1 MRHSDLFS
9 LLNARRAIAAG
20 GALAIA
26 GVAVIAVAGAKPAL
40 AACIVDTGPG
50 LTGGGVNFSLDSR
63 QYFAGEFTVA
73 KNSTIDNIM
82 GWLGIGRSNSGGSV
96 RVSLHSDGG
105 DVPGAALF
113 SKSFTPDP
121 NYIAFFPEN
130 PDPNIRWQGVSD
142 LNWSVTAGTYWASFV
157 PDQNFS
163 GFMPGG
169 APMPLDHYASNNGF
183 GGWQPNTSSN
193 LGLGIR
199 VGGEPTSTMASLR

>member
-9 LLNARRAIAAG
+9 LLNARLFVIAG

-26 GVAVIAVAGAKPAL
+26 GAAVIVVGGVKPAL

-50 LTGGGVNFSLDSR
+50 LTGGGVNFSLNSG

-73 KNSTIDNIM
+73 KTSRIDSIM
-82 GWLGIGRSNSGGSV
+82 GWLGIGRSNA
-96 RVSLHSDGG
+96 GG
-105 DVPGAALF
+105 DVRISLHADGGNVPGAELF

-121 NYIAFFPEN
+121 NYVAFFPEN

-142 LNWSVTAGTYWASFV
+142 LNWAVQAGTYWASFV
-157 PDQNFS
+157 PDRNFN

-169 APMPLDHYASNNGF
+169 APRPLDHYASNDGF
-183 GGWQPNTSSN
+183 GGWEANTNPN
-193 LGLGIR
+193 LDLGIR
-199 VGGEPTSTMASLR
+199 VGGEPTSTMVSLR